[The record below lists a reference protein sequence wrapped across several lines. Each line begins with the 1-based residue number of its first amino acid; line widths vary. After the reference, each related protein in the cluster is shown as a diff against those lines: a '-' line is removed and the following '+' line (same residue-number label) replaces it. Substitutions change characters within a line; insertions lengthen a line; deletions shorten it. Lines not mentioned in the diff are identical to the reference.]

1 MATTLRPSIPG
12 DLAFVTALERD
23 PANRDFIGQWADDE
37 HLDAMAGKAGRE
49 HWVIERDGERA
60 GFLIAYDTRALD
72 GGIYVKRILVAD
84 KERGTGKAAL
94 AAFLDQACARAGV
107 DFVWLQVWNWNVRA
121 QAVYTKLGFTFL
133 EVAPGEES
141 HWLRVDPSYE
151 GVLRMRIGASGWRSR
166 AR

>member
-1 MATTLRPSIPG
+1 MATTLRPSTPG
-12 DLAFVTALERD
+12 DLSFVTTLERD

-60 GFLIAYDTRALD
+60 GYLIAYDTRALD
-72 GGIYVKRILVAD
+72 GGVYVKRILMQD

-94 AAFLDQACARAGV
+94 AAFLDDACARHGIA
-107 DFVWLQVWNWNVRA
+107 FVWLQVWNWNARA

-133 EVAPGEES
+133 DVPPQEEES
-141 HWLRVDPSYE
+141 WNRVDASRE
-151 GVLRMRIGASGWRSR
+151 GVLRMRIEASGWRSR